1 MKTSIR
7 TLQHVDNF
15 KVWSLFV
22 KSSSSPT
29 ARPALLHAAI
39 ETQTARLNARSVLL
53 SSVAPSPH
61 LLAAC
66 CGVKSNTCLPSPPS
80 ILSLIT
86 SSNKAAAYTWNHC
99 SRREQKFHQ
108 TWNSFFF
115 PCFVETTRC
124 IFSLSSVFS
133 QISFKSAK
141 DQNAGLDWLE
151 TGSSLQFACQ
161 SPAGLRDKN

>member
-7 TLQHVDNF
+7 TLQHVCSF

-115 PCFVETTRC
+115 FHVSWKLLAAFFPSLL
-124 IFSLSSVFS
+124 FSH
-133 QISFKSAK
+133 KSHSKAPK
-141 DQNAGLDWLE
+141 IRTLDWI
-151 TGSSLQFACQ
+151 G
-161 SPAGLRDKN
+161 